1 MSYDTNARFASAV
14 NDMNIV
20 VQTVGRGR
28 LSLVVAADV
37 SVAALRSSVA
47 AACGLAPERTK
58 LSCGGRVLEDGD
70 GAADLHQ
77 GAVVFA
83 LAAPLHPLAQTTE
96 DQDEDDDD
104 VIAQLRLR
112 NLKLHP
118 RLRRSA
124 ARLVAKG
131 VPEALLSVLL
141 SLRPRTLL
149 LFGLWCAA
157 SRAAGALGPLFVLF
171 SLVAV
176 MFCSLGTRR
185 NNELSAYS
193 LFNPGVRAIP
203 GGMDQEELDRALRG
217 H

>member
-1 MSYDTNARFASAV
+1 MHIA
-14 NDMNIV
+14 I
-20 VQTVGRGR
+20 QTVGRGR
-28 LSLVVAADV
+28 LSLEVAADV

-70 GAADLHQ
+70 GAAGLNE

-83 LAAPLHPLAQTTE
+83 LAAPLHALAQTSE
-96 DQDEDDDD
+96 DQDDDDA
-104 VIAQLRLR
+104 IAQLRLR

-118 RLRRSA
+118 RLHRSA

-131 VPEALLSVLL
+131 VPEPFLALLL

-149 LFGLWCAA
+149 LFGIWCAA

-171 SLVAV
+171 SVVAL
-176 MFCSLGTRR
+176 MLCSLGKRR
-185 NNELSAYS
+185 DNELSAYS